1 VPTRLLLEGRD
12 LEELLAQVRDEHGAD
27 ARIVSAE
34 KVRTGGFAGLFSQ
47 QKYELTVE
55 LGDTPAGEPTP
66 SATIEDLAARAD
78 AADATPPSFA
88 AVLAEATPAPTAA
101 EVLERLFAD
110 AGPVAGAAAD
120 EEQPA
125 TPSVRPFRPGANQP
139 VARLGM
145 RPLPAPDPVDSAPQ
159 VDPAPPQVDPA
170 PPQVDPAPPQV
181 DPAPPQD
188 KEAPMPV
195 EAVTV
200 DRPRT
205 PDPSEKLAA
214 AYGTAASATTT
225 DLPRRLQSLGVPADL
240 ALRATASDMYAAIV
254 EAFAALPVAAVP
266 PDGPGETL
274 VVIGESTYA
283 VDVARTV
290 ANSLRLDHDDILFA
304 GHNAAAVGVHPRRRI
319 TGAHDAR
326 SWAKRLRRSDGPS
339 VVAVEATL
347 DESPWAASIVDAV
360 RPAAVWCV
368 VDASRKT
375 SDVAHQLQGLHRV
388 DAIAVRGTLASGDP
402 ASPLS
407 LRIPVAL
414 LDGRPATA
422 HAWAAMLCERLNLV
436 AG

>member
-1 VPTRLLLEGRD
+1 LLLEGRD

-55 LGDTPAGEPTP
+55 LGDTPADEPAPT
-66 SATIEDLAARAD
+66 ATIEDLAALAD

-110 AGPVAGAAAD
+110 AAPVTAAPAD

-145 RPLPAPDPVDSAPQ
+145 RPLSTSDAVPAAATDTTPAPEQ
-159 VDPAPPQVDPA
+159 Q
-170 PPQVDPAPPQV
+170 
-181 DPAPPQD
+181 
-188 KEAPMPV
+188 EAPVPV

-200 DRPRT
+200 ERPRT
-205 PDPSEKLAA
+205 PDASEKLAA

-225 DLPRRLQSLGVPADL
+225 DLPRRLQSLGVPTDL
-240 ALRATASDMYAAIV
+240 ALRATATDMYAAIV
-254 EAFAALPVAAVP
+254 DAFAALPVAAAP